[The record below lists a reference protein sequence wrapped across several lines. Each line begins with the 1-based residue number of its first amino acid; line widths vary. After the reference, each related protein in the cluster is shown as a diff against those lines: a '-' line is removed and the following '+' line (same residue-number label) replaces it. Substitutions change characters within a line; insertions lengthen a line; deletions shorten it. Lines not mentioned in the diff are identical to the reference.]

1 MAQVHYVLS
10 SQWLT
15 SGLQESQ
22 NLTDRIDWYSEHQVN
37 GRSTGTRRSFIV
49 YVMIIFDSYL

>member
-22 NLTDRIDWYSEHQVN
+22 NLTDRIDWYSEHRVN
-37 GRSTGTRRSFIV
+37 GRFHRHTTEFHSLRYDYI
-49 YVMIIFDSYL
+49 